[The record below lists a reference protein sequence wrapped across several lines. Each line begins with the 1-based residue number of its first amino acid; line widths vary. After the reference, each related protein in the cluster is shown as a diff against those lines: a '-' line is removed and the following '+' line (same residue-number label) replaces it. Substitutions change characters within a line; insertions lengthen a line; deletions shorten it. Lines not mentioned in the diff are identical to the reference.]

1 MSALPDFNII
11 DLLSTFIVLLFSLT
25 IHESA
30 HAWTANWLGD
40 PTARSLG
47 RITLNPLVHVDPI
60 GTVLLPLIAFSTG
73 VPILGW
79 AKPVPVNVAN
89 LRNDRSDFVWVAAAG
104 PISNLVIAL
113 AGALMMRL
121 LVVWATNVD
130 VLGGQP
136 SFLSYDLAGLSGPV
150 IRIFQL
156 ANLAVQINLLL
167 AVFNMIPIPPLD
179 GGNVLGGMLPMW
191 LGEPYDRLVRP
202 YGFLLLYALLL
213 TGTLGAIIGPP
224 YLFLSRLLMSVT
236 TVY

>member
-1 MSALPDFNII
+1 MSALPDFNLI

-40 PTARSLG
+40 PTARNLG

-73 VPILGW
+73 APIIGW

-104 PISNLVIAL
+104 PISNPGIAL

-121 LVVWATNVD
+121 LAVWATNVD

-150 IRIFQL
+150 VRIFQL

>member
-11 DLLSTFIVLLFSLT
+11 DLLSTFIILLFSLT

-30 HAWTANWLGD
+30 HAWTANYLGD

-73 VPILGW
+73 APIIGW
-79 AKPVPVNVAN
+79 AKPVPVNIAN

-121 LVVWATNVD
+121 LAIWVTNVD
-130 VLGGQP
+130 VLAGQ
-136 SFLSYDLAGLSGPV
+136 SSLLSYDLGELSGPV

-156 ANLAVQINLLL
+156 ATLAVQVNLLL

-179 GGNVLGGMLPMW
+179 GGNVLGGMLPTR
-191 LGEPYDRLVRP
+191 LGEQYDRLVRP

-213 TGTLGAIIGPP
+213 TGALGTIIGPP

>member
-73 VPILGW
+73 APIIGW

-104 PISNLVIAL
+104 PISNLGIAL

-121 LVVWATNVD
+121 LAVWATNVD

-150 IRIFQL
+150 VRIFQL

>member
-1 MSALPDFNII
+1 MSALPDFNLI

-40 PTARSLG
+40 PTARNLG

-73 VPILGW
+73 APIIGW

-104 PISNLVIAL
+104 PISNMVIAL

-121 LVVWATNVD
+121 LAVWATNVD

-150 IRIFQL
+150 VRIFQL

-191 LGEPYDRLVRP
+191 LGEQYDRLVRP

>member
-40 PTARSLG
+40 PTARNLG

-73 VPILGW
+73 APIIGW

-104 PISNLVIAL
+104 PISNMVIAL

-121 LVVWATNVD
+121 LAVWATNVD

-150 IRIFQL
+150 VRIFQL

>member
-73 VPILGW
+73 APIIGW

-104 PISNLVIAL
+104 PISNLGIAL

-121 LVVWATNVD
+121 LAVWATNVD

-136 SFLSYDLAGLSGPV
+136 SFLSYDLAELSGPV

-156 ANLAVQINLLL
+156 ANLAVQVNLLL

-191 LGEPYDRLVRP
+191 LGEQYDRLVRP

-213 TGTLGAIIGPP
+213 TGALGAIIGPP

-236 TVY
+236 SVY

>member
-213 TGTLGAIIGPP
+213 TGALGTIIGPP

>member
-1 MSALPDFNII
+1 LSELPDFNII

-73 VPILGW
+73 APIIGW

-104 PISNLVIAL
+104 PISNLGIAL
-113 AGALMMRL
+113 AGALVMRL
-121 LVVWATNVD
+121 LAVWATNVD

-150 IRIFQL
+150 VRIFQL

>member
-11 DLLSTFIVLLFSLT
+11 DLLSTFIILLFSLT

-30 HAWTANWLGD
+30 HAWTANYLGD

-73 VPILGW
+73 APIIGW
-79 AKPVPVNVAN
+79 AKPVPVNIAN

-121 LVVWATNVD
+121 LAIWVTNVD
-130 VLGGQP
+130 VLGGQ
-136 SFLSYDLAGLSGPV
+136 SSLLSYLS
-150 IRIFQL
+150 
-156 ANLAVQINLLL
+156 
-167 AVFNMIPIPPLD
+167 
-179 GGNVLGGMLPMW
+179 
-191 LGEPYDRLVRP
+191 
-202 YGFLLLYALLL
+202 
-213 TGTLGAIIGPP
+213 IIHI
-224 YLFLSRLLMSVT
+224 
-236 TVY
+236 

>member
-73 VPILGW
+73 APIIGW

-121 LVVWATNVD
+121 LAVWATNVD

-156 ANLAVQINLLL
+156 ANLVVQINLLL

>member
-121 LVVWATNVD
+121 LAAWATNVD

-156 ANLAVQINLLL
+156 ANLAVQVNLLL

-213 TGTLGAIIGPP
+213 TGTLWAIIGPP

>member
-1 MSALPDFNII
+1 
-11 DLLSTFIVLLFSLT
+11 
-25 IHESA
+25 
-30 HAWTANWLGD
+30 
-40 PTARSLG
+40 
-47 RITLNPLVHVDPI
+47 
-60 GTVLLPLIAFSTG
+60 LLPLIAFSTG
-73 VPILGW
+73 APIIGW

-104 PISNLVIAL
+104 PISNMVIAL

-121 LVVWATNVD
+121 VAAWATNVD

-136 SFLSYDLAGLSGPV
+136 SFLSYDLAELSGPV

-156 ANLAVQINLLL
+156 ANLAVQVNLLL

-191 LGEPYDRLVRP
+191 LGEQYDRLVRP

-213 TGTLGAIIGPP
+213 TGALGAIIGPP
-224 YLFLSRLLMSVT
+224 YLFLSRLLMSIT

>member
-1 MSALPDFNII
+1 LSALPDFNII

-73 VPILGW
+73 APIIGW

-104 PISNLVIAL
+104 PISNLGIAL

-121 LVVWATNVD
+121 LAVWATNVD

-150 IRIFQL
+150 VRIFQL

>member
-1 MSALPDFNII
+1 LSALPDFNII

-73 VPILGW
+73 APIIGW

-121 LVVWATNVD
+121 LAVWATNVD

>member
-73 VPILGW
+73 APIIGW

-121 LVVWATNVD
+121 LAVWATNVD

>member
-30 HAWTANWLGD
+30 HAWTANYLGD

-73 VPILGW
+73 APIIGW

-104 PISNLVIAL
+104 PISNLGIAL

-121 LVVWATNVD
+121 LAVWATNVD

-150 IRIFQL
+150 VRIFQL

>member
-1 MSALPDFNII
+1 MSELPDFNII

-30 HAWTANWLGD
+30 HAWTANWFGD

-47 RITLNPLVHVDPI
+47 RITLNPLVHADPI

-73 VPILGW
+73 APIIGW
-79 AKPVPVNVAN
+79 AKPVPVKVAN

-104 PISNLVIAL
+104 PISNMVIAL
-113 AGALMMRL
+113 VGALMMRL
-121 LVVWATNVD
+121 LIVWATSVD
-130 VLGGQP
+130 VLGGQ
-136 SFLSYDLAGLSGPV
+136 SSLLSYDLSGPV
-150 IRIFQL
+150 IRVFQL
-156 ANLAVQINLLL
+156 ANLVVQINLLL

-191 LGEPYDRLVRP
+191 LGEQYDRLVRP

-213 TGTLGAIIGPP
+213 TGALGAIIGPP
-224 YLFLSRLLMSVT
+224 HRFLSGLLMSVT
-236 TVY
+236 TAY

>member
-150 IRIFQL
+150 VRIFQL

>member
-73 VPILGW
+73 APIIGW

-104 PISNLVIAL
+104 PISNLGIAL

-121 LVVWATNVD
+121 LAVWATNVD

-150 IRIFQL
+150 VRIFQL

-167 AVFNMIPIPPLD
+167 AVFNMIPIRPLD

>member
-1 MSALPDFNII
+1 LSALPDFNII

-47 RITLNPLVHVDPI
+47 RITLNPLVHIDPI

-73 VPILGW
+73 APIIGW

-104 PISNLVIAL
+104 PISNMVIAL
-113 AGALMMRL
+113 AGALIMRL
-121 LVVWATNVD
+121 LAVWATNVD

-136 SFLSYDLAGLSGPV
+136 SFLSSNLAELSGPV
-150 IRIFQL
+150 IRIFQV

-191 LGEPYDRLVRP
+191 LGEQYDRLVRP
-202 YGFLLLYALLL
+202 YGFLVLYALLL
-213 TGTLGAIIGPP
+213 TGTLGAIIRPP

>member
-121 LVVWATNVD
+121 LAVWATNVD

-156 ANLAVQINLLL
+156 ANLVVQINLLL

>member
-1 MSALPDFNII
+1 MSALPDFNLI

-40 PTARSLG
+40 PTARNLG

-73 VPILGW
+73 APIIGW

-104 PISNLVIAL
+104 PISNMVIAL

-121 LVVWATNVD
+121 LAVWATNVD

-150 IRIFQL
+150 VRIFQL

>member
-1 MSALPDFNII
+1 MI

-73 VPILGW
+73 APIIGW

-104 PISNLVIAL
+104 PISNLGIAL

-121 LVVWATNVD
+121 LAVWATNVD

-150 IRIFQL
+150 VRIFQL

>member
-1 MSALPDFNII
+1 
-11 DLLSTFIVLLFSLT
+11 
-25 IHESA
+25 
-30 HAWTANWLGD
+30 
-40 PTARSLG
+40 
-47 RITLNPLVHVDPI
+47 
-60 GTVLLPLIAFSTG
+60 
-73 VPILGW
+73 
-79 AKPVPVNVAN
+79 
-89 LRNDRSDFVWVAAAG
+89 
-104 PISNLVIAL
+104 
-113 AGALMMRL
+113 MRL
-121 LVVWATNVD
+121 LAAWATNVD

-136 SFLSYDLAGLSGPV
+136 GFLSYDLAELSGPV

-156 ANLAVQINLLL
+156 ANLAVQVNLLL

-191 LGEPYDRLVRP
+191 LGEQYDRLVRP

>member
-1 MSALPDFNII
+1 LSALPDFNII

-73 VPILGW
+73 APIIGW

-104 PISNLVIAL
+104 PISNLGIAL

-121 LVVWATNVD
+121 LAVWATNVD

-150 IRIFQL
+150 VRIFQL

-191 LGEPYDRLVRP
+191 LGEQYDRLVRP

>member
-73 VPILGW
+73 APIIGW

-104 PISNLVIAL
+104 PISNLGIAL

-121 LVVWATNVD
+121 LAVWATNVD

-150 IRIFQL
+150 VRIFQL

-191 LGEPYDRLVRP
+191 LGEQYDRLVRP

>member
-73 VPILGW
+73 APIIGW

-104 PISNLVIAL
+104 PISNLGIAL

-121 LVVWATNVD
+121 LAVWATNVD

-136 SFLSYDLAGLSGPV
+136 SFLSYDLAELSGPV

-156 ANLAVQINLLL
+156 ANLAVQVNLLL

-191 LGEPYDRLVRP
+191 LGVPYDRLVRP
-202 YGFLLLYALLL
+202 YGFLLLYAL
-213 TGTLGAIIGPP
+213 AMMARV
-224 YLFLSRLLMSVT
+224 RLEEQRLALER
-236 TVY
+236 VYRELDD

>member
-47 RITLNPLVHVDPI
+47 RITLNPLVHIDPI

-73 VPILGW
+73 APIIGW

-104 PISNLVIAL
+104 PISNMVIAL
-113 AGALMMRL
+113 AGALIMRL
-121 LVVWATNVD
+121 LAVWATNVD

-136 SFLSYDLAGLSGPV
+136 SFLSSNLAELSGPV
-150 IRIFQL
+150 TRIFQV

-191 LGEPYDRLVRP
+191 LGEQYDRLVRP

-213 TGTLGAIIGPP
+213 TGTLGAIIRPP

>member
-121 LVVWATNVD
+121 LAEWATNVD
-130 VLGGQP
+130 V
-136 SFLSYDLAGLSGPV
+136 
-150 IRIFQL
+150 
-156 ANLAVQINLLL
+156 
-167 AVFNMIPIPPLD
+167 
-179 GGNVLGGMLPMW
+179 
-191 LGEPYDRLVRP
+191 
-202 YGFLLLYALLL
+202 
-213 TGTLGAIIGPP
+213 
-224 YLFLSRLLMSVT
+224 
-236 TVY
+236 

>member
-47 RITLNPLVHVDPI
+47 RITLNPLVHIDPI

-73 VPILGW
+73 APIIGW

-104 PISNLVIAL
+104 PISNMVIAL
-113 AGALMMRL
+113 AGALIMRL
-121 LVVWATNVD
+121 LAVWATNVD

-136 SFLSYDLAGLSGPV
+136 SFLSSNLAELSGPV
-150 IRIFQL
+150 IRIFQV

-191 LGEPYDRLVRP
+191 LGEQYDRLVRP
-202 YGFLLLYALLL
+202 YGFLVLYALLL
-213 TGTLGAIIGPP
+213 TGTLGAIIRPP

>member
-40 PTARSLG
+40 PTARNLG

-121 LVVWATNVD
+121 LAVWATNVD

-150 IRIFQL
+150 VRIFQL

>member
-1 MSALPDFNII
+1 MSELPDFNII

-73 VPILGW
+73 APIIGW

-104 PISNLVIAL
+104 PISNLGIAL

-121 LVVWATNVD
+121 LAVWATNVD

-150 IRIFQL
+150 VRIFQL

>member
-121 LVVWATNVD
+121 LAVWATNVD